1 MICNFVP
8 GFHFLLWMLWSLC
21 YRKADLYAYRKA
33 LFSRRIFQSLFFW
46 EKTAEADS
54 QVAGYQWN
62 KVCFMIQSDMTG
74 RNKENQY
81 LFVFAAGCSGISSL
95 SPESV
100 FCDITGSI
108 HPCLLEVPSDRSSAT
123 DSNLWTTIK

>member
-1 MICNFVP
+1 
-8 GFHFLLWMLWSLC
+8 
-21 YRKADLYAYRKA
+21 
-33 LFSRRIFQSLFFW
+33 
-46 EKTAEADS
+46 
-54 QVAGYQWN
+54 
-62 KVCFMIQSDMTG
+62 MTR

-100 FCDITGSI
+100 FRDITGNI

-123 DSNLWTTIK
+123 DSNL